1 MDIWRRCEGAASFD
15 RMSRALLL
23 AEAEPGTRAFLERH
37 LSSEGFQVL
46 RADAEREALELV
58 ERARPDLVLV
68 GGLEDA
74 SGPEVCGRLREGAPG
89 RSWDRDVPVIVLGMA
104 QADAVDRMRAFE
116 RGCDDFVPRPFH
128 YEELVARI
136 HAILRRT
143 QPSSR
148 ERLAAGPVAI
158 DRATRRVTVRGF
170 PVALAAK
177 EFELLAKLATDP
189 TRVFTK
195 EELLREVWD
204 FVALGR
210 TRTLDSHASRLR
222 RKLALAGAE
231 NCVVN
236 VWGVGYRLLADDASR
251 LTA

>member
-1 MDIWRRCEGAASFD
+1 
-15 RMSRALLL
+15 
-23 AEAEPGTRAFLERH
+23 

-46 RADAEREALELV
+46 EAEAEREALELA
-58 ERARPDLVLV
+58 ERARPDLVLLGV
-68 GGLEDA
+68 LEDA
-74 SGPEVCGRLREGAPG
+74 AGPEVCRRLREGAPG
-89 RSWDRDVPVIVLGMA
+89 RSWDRDVPVIVLGEA
-104 QADAVDRMRAFE
+104 LADAVDRIHAFE

-136 HAILRRT
+136 HAVLRRT
-143 QPSSR
+143 QPGER

-177 EFELLAKLATDP
+177 EFELLTKLATEP

-231 NCVVN
+231 NCVLN
-236 VWGVGYRLLADDASR
+236 VWGVGYRLLGDEEALRRSA
-251 LTA
+251 